1 MRPASGRSNYP
12 EVVHLWQNISS
23 GPRGRSK
30 PSLKN
35 QVGEGKPMEN
45 FDQIVERIHIS
56 LEDRTKVRDQALQQ
70 TRQLTRHCANAIRA
84 VHRSESKVTHE
95 HLEKARLLVDKLNK
109 NKADYGDLYYAGYTQ
124 DALKEYAEATITHAL
139 INKEPLPTPEALNIE
154 YATYLKGLAETAG
167 ELRRRCLDVL
177 RHNNIEEA
185 ERLLGI
191 MDEIYAVLVTMDYP
205 SAITG
210 GLRRL
215 TDIVRGVTE
224 RTRGDMTMSL
234 RQERLEKRLQAFEK
248 QMAENQA

>member
-1 MRPASGRSNYP
+1 
-12 EVVHLWQNISS
+12 
-23 GPRGRSK
+23 
-30 PSLKN
+30 
-35 QVGEGKPMEN
+35 MEN
-45 FDQIVERIHIS
+45 LDEIIERIHVS
-56 LEDRTKVRDQALQQ
+56 LEDRTKVRDVALQQ
-70 TRQLTRHCANAIRA
+70 TRMLTRHCANAIRA
-84 VHRSESKVTHE
+84 VHRDDHKKTKD
-95 HLEKARLLVDKLNK
+95 HLENAHALVTELNK
-109 NKADYGDLYYAGYTQ
+109 NKADYADLFYAGYTQ
-124 DALKEYAEATITHAL
+124 DALKEYAEAMITRA
-139 INKEPLPTPEALNIE
+139 IVNKESLPTPEELDLE

-167 ELRRRCLDVL
+167 ELRRRCMDIL

-205 SAITG
+205 NAITG

-248 QMAENQA
+248 QFAENQD